1 MNGIEERLADL
12 LSKGEY
18 FFPRI
23 GSYQGSPNYWYDPQY
38 APDIQSWILS
48 TNNIV
53 TLLVNAESHYFKEC
67 AKVTESEDLNSGVP
81 FWAVQKLTGL
91 LKSLKEEI
99 SLGFL
104 KKIEYMVFATA
115 FDDFL
120 DHAEQFHKGG
130 QLMESGVLAS
140 IVFEDSVRKIAEKN
154 GIVQGGVS
162 MDDLIDLLSKKE
174 VITPVKA
181 KRYKGLAGIRNQAL
195 HAQWDELDLRDIGS
209 IIKGTKEIIETYL

>member
-1 MNGIEERLADL
+1 
-12 LSKGEY
+12 
-18 FFPRI
+18 
-23 GSYQGSPNYWYDPQY
+23 
-38 APDIQSWILS
+38 
-48 TNNIV
+48 
-53 TLLVNAESHYFKEC
+53 LVNAESHYFKEC

-104 KKIEYMVFATA
+104 KKIEFMVFATA

-154 GIVQGGVS
+154 AIAQGGVS
-162 MDDLIDLLSKKE
+162 MDDLLDLLSKKE

-209 IIKGTKEIIETYL
+209 LIKGTKEIIETYL